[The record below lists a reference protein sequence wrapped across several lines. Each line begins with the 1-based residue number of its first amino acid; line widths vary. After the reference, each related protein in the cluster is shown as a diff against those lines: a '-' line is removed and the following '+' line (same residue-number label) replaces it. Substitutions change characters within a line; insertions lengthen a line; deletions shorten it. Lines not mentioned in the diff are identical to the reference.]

1 MHDPRIGR
9 FLSIDP
15 LAAKYAYNSPYAFAE
30 NSVID
35 SRELEG
41 LEASD
46 ADLYYMHQ
54 RVEILKNG
62 SAEEIK
68 NLNESKVLALHMAV
82 GIVTVFAG
90 GPALQGTHRLLT
102 WAIANPFK
110 SIAIGGAVAN
120 AVDPDPIPKDYT
132 PMIPGDEILGKM
144 IGNAFRSLRNI
155 NPKIANAGFR
165 AIGQDAPFDEMR
177 QIVDFT
183 IKNDEQFV
191 RVFSSELGNKE
202 GAWMMKAADVAGMT
216 PGQIKDKY
224 ALDYVPDMMVDV
236 TVAGGST
243 LRAGTAATREGIG
256 AGGGTQFMATGRLSS
271 ESFTNER
278 ALGQ

>member
-1 MHDPRIGR
+1 MRG
-9 FLSIDP
+9 
-15 LAAKYAYNSPYAFAE
+15 AAHNRT
-30 NSVID
+30 VHCVC
-35 SRELEG
+35 SRN
-41 LEASD
+41 
-46 ADLYYMHQ
+46 
-54 RVEILKNG
+54 EILQ
-62 SAEEIK
+62 A
-68 NLNESKVLALHMAV
+68 
-82 GIVTVFAG
+82 AG
-90 GPALQGTHRLLT
+90 GRQGKGTRH
-102 WAIANPFK
+102 
-110 SIAIGGAVAN
+110 S
-120 AVDPDPIPKDYT
+120 
-132 PMIPGDEILGKM
+132 
-144 IGNAFRSLRNI
+144 
-155 NPKIANAGFR
+155 R
-165 AIGQDAPFDEMR
+165 APVGEMR

-243 LRAGTAATREGIG
+243 LRAGTAATREGIC